1 MNMGDEI
8 IFLLE
13 DDENDASFIKTCLKK
28 FTKDENIIHFENGAD
43 LLEYLSESKI
53 NNNRLPGLFLMDLKT
68 PKINGLQVLQQ
79 LKSDERTKAIPVI
92 IMTSSQEEKDLK
104 NSYAFGA
111 NSFVV
116 KPIDFKVFEKTIE
129 AVGNY
134 WLNVNRA

>member
-1 MNMGDEI
+1 MGDEI

-28 FTKDENIIHFENGAD
+28 FTKDENIFHFENGAD
-43 LLEYLSESKI
+43 LLEYVSESKI

-79 LKSDERTKAIPVI
+79 LKSDERTKSIPVI

-104 NSYAFGA
+104 DSYAFGA

>member
-43 LLEYLSESKI
+43 LLEYVSKSKI

>member
-1 MNMGDEI
+1 MGDEI

-43 LLEYLSESKI
+43 LLDYVYELKI
-53 NNNRLPGLFLMDLKT
+53 NTSRLPSLFLMDLKT

>member
-1 MNMGDEI
+1 MGDEI
-8 IFLLE
+8 IVLLE
-13 DDENDASFIKTCLKK
+13 DDENDAAFIKSCLRK
-28 FTKDENIIHFENGAD
+28 FTKEENIIHFDNGAD
-43 LLEYLSESKI
+43 LLEFVVKLEVS
-53 NNNRLPGLFLMDLKT
+53 NGRLPNLFLMDLKT
-68 PKINGLQVLQQ
+68 PKINGLQVLQK
-79 LKSDERTKAIPVI
+79 LKSKNNTKSIPVI

-104 NSYAFGA
+104 QSYAFGA